1 MAATLNTATYT
12 APVTKGIWVGR
23 TLSGLAIA
31 FLALDG
37 GLKAL
42 QLAPAVDSTVQLG
55 YAANLTLGL
64 GVLELACL
72 LAYALPRTA
81 PLGALLLT
89 GYLGGAVATHVRAGS
104 PIFSV
109 VFPLLIGALVWGGL
123 ALRDARLRA
132 LLVSER

>member
-1 MAATLNTATYT
+1 MAVSLGTTTYT
-12 APVTKGIWVGR
+12 APITKGIWVGR

-37 GLKAL
+37 GMKAL
-42 QLAPAVDSTVQLG
+42 QLAPAVDSTAQLG
-55 YAANLTLGL
+55 YAANLTLSL

-89 GYLGGAVATHVRAGS
+89 GFLGGAIATHVRAGS
-104 PIFSV
+104 PVFSIIF
-109 VFPLLIGALVWGGL
+109 LLIIGALVWGGL

-132 LLVSER
+132 LLTSER